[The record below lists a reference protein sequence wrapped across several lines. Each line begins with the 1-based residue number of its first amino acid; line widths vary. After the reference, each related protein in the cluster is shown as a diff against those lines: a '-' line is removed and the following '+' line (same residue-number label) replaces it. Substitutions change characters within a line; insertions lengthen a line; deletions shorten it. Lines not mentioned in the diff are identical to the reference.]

1 MGKERLCWNGVRCHP
16 HSSGEVMESFKPPV
30 TPGGL
35 AGVMVVTYK
44 GGGGSSL
51 ILVTDVSTCPLEK
64 AARGVSPFN
73 KAKWLSVLQ

>member
-1 MGKERLCWNGVRCHP
+1 MGKERLWWNGVRCHP

-44 GGGGSSL
+44 GGGGCSL
-51 ILVTDVSTCPLEK
+51 IPVIDVSTCLVEK
-64 AARGVSPFN
+64 MWQGCQSF
-73 KAKWLSVLQ
+73 Q